1 MSSLRALSVP
11 IALMY
16 STPLGISDVD
26 YLLPVPSKWLVAAP
40 EYLPSLDEAL
50 VSAGFVPREAFVG
63 MPPAY
68 RVRVF
73 SRALF
78 LFESLI
84 ADVLCVL
91 SSASDLLELGGEPK
105 FLLDANLAYL
115 GSRFL
120 GQPSISSFD
129 ASTVSSMYFSMAVE
143 KRCLAWLTDYSHMDD
158 DAKTADLVS
167 MVNVGVSLCEGDLMV
182 SPRFQGLPRRLLPLS
197 LSQSFTGVKRCF
209 SEISDVVDM
218 AIAALNEI
226 YQGMDKKTTLNL
238 FSMDDRFAS
247 TYFHLCFIAES
258 LALDMSRQRYEVQ
271 NRDLEGKWVVSSYS
285 NMLKGALH
293 DGREALMWQA
303 LDGKVDAGFSYKPGD
318 IPVRL
323 VRR

>member
-1 MSSLRALSVP
+1 MSSLRALSIP
-11 IALMY
+11 ATLMY
-16 STPLGISDVD
+16 SPPLGFSSAD
-26 YLLPVPSKWLVAAP
+26 YLLPIPSKWLVAAP
-40 EYLPSLDEAL
+40 DYMPSLDEAL
-50 VSAGFVPREAFVG
+50 VSAGFVPREAFAG

-84 ADVLCVL
+84 ADILCVL
-91 SSASDLLELGGEPK
+91 SSASDLLESDSERK
-105 FLLDANLAYL
+105 YLLDANLAYL

-143 KRCLAWLTDYSHMDD
+143 KRCLAWLTDYSQMDD
-158 DAKTADLVS
+158 EARTADLVS
-167 MVNVGVSLCEGDLMV
+167 MVNVGASLREGDLMV
-182 SPRFQGLPRRLLPLS
+182 SPRFQGFPRRLLPLS
-197 LSQSFTGVKRCF
+197 LSQSFTNVKRCF
-209 SEISDVVDM
+209 SEISTVVDL
-218 AIAALNEI
+218 AIEALNEI
-226 YQGMDKKTTLNL
+226 YQSMDKKTTLNL

-258 LALDMSRQRYEVQ
+258 LALDMSKQRYEVQ
-271 NRDLEGKWVVSSYS
+271 NRDEEGKWIASSSS
-285 NMLKGALH
+285 NILKGALL
-293 DGREALMWQA
+293 DGREALTWHA
-303 LDGKVDAGFSYKPGD
+303 FDGKVDAGFAYKPGD
-318 IPVRL
+318 VPVRL